1 MKRLEA
7 FLSELAKRKDASP
20 HTLAAYAA
28 DAKAFARFRW
38 GEAAGKADFAA
49 PWERVSKEDARAY
62 LAATLEDGRSS
73 ATARRHV
80 SALRSFW
87 KFLMRKGAVK
97 VNPFANVA
105 MPRRAK
111 RLPTVLTTTEAA
123 RLMDA
128 PRARYEALPRAG
140 KTPFAAYAAKRDRA
154 ILETLYASGMRIS
167 ELCNL
172 PEDALDL
179 REGTVHVTGK
189 GRKERI
195 CLLGRTAVQAL
206 EEAIAAR
213 DAFFWA
219 GGGKRVARPLFV
231 GHTGARLTPRSVE
244 RSLKTYLAFAGL
256 PQSVTPHKL
265 RHSFATHL
273 LDAGADLRGVQ
284 ELLGHANLSTTQIY
298 THVSVERLKQ
308 AYDDAHPHA

>member
-1 MKRLEA
+1 MKKLEA

-38 GEAAGKADFAA
+38 GEAAEKADFAA
-49 PWERVSKEDARAY
+49 PWERVGKEDARAY
-62 LAATLEDGRSS
+62 LASTLEDGRSA

-97 VNPFANVA
+97 ANPFATVA
-105 MPRRAK
+105 MPRKAK
-111 RLPTVLTTTEAA
+111 RLPAVLTTREVAKLLEAPQ
-123 RLMDA
+123 R
-128 PRARYEALPRAG
+128 RYDGLPRAA

-172 PEDALDL
+172 PEEALDL
-179 REGTVHVTGK
+179 REGTVQVTGK

-195 CLLGRTAVQAL
+195 CLLGRTAIAAL

-219 GGGKRVARPLFV
+219 GGGKKVARPLFA

-244 RSLKTYLAFAGL
+244 RALKTYLAFAGL
-256 PQSVTPHKL
+256 PQNVTPHKL

-308 AYDDAHPHA
+308 AYEDAHPHA

>member
-7 FLSELAKRKDASP
+7 FLEEMAKRKDASP

-49 PWERVSKEDARAY
+49 PWERVGKEDARAY

-87 KFLMRKGAVK
+87 KFLMRKGVVK
-97 VNPFANVA
+97 MNPFANVA

-111 RLPTVLTTTEAA
+111 RLPTVLTTLETAK
-123 RLMDA
+123 LMEA
-128 PRARYEALPRAG
+128 PRKRYEELPRAG

-195 CLLGRTAVQAL
+195 CLLGRTAVAAL

-219 GGGKRVARPLFV
+219 GGGKRVARPLFM

-244 RSLKTYLAFAGL
+244 RALKTYLAIAGL
-256 PQSVTPHKL
+256 PETVTPHKL

>member
-1 MKRLEA
+1 MKRLEE
-7 FLSELAKRKDASP
+7 FLGELAKRKDASP

-38 GEAAGKADFAA
+38 GETAEKADAA
-49 PWERVSKEDARAY
+49 IPWERAGKEDARAY
-62 LAATLEDGRSS
+62 LASLLEEGRTS

-87 KFLMRKGAVK
+87 RFLMRRKVVK
-97 VNPFANVA
+97 LNPFATLSL
-105 MPRRAK
+105 PRRAK
-111 RLPTVLTTTEAA
+111 RLPTVLTTFEAA
-123 RLMDA
+123 KLMEA
-128 PRARYEALPRAG
+128 PQARYDALPRAG

-172 PEDALDL
+172 PEEALDL
-179 REGTVHVTGK
+179 KEGTVHVTGK

-195 CLLGRTAVQAL
+195 CLLGHTAIAAL
-206 EEAIAAR
+206 EEAIRAR

-219 GGGKRVARPLFV
+219 GGGGKVARPLFV

-244 RSLKTYLAFAGL
+244 RSLKTYLALAGL
-256 PQSVTPHKL
+256 PASVTPHKL